1 MACTT
6 PGCTA
11 LDGGDDADD
20 VHSSAAWVTSAVQK
34 IQKLS
39 ESPATAHMVAK
50 LCVINC
56 KNRKITQKLVQPVT
70 PGGYSKWP
78 FYNVKMAEKVPN
90 LRMGLKSI
98 QKW

>member
-1 MACTT
+1 MTEKVSNFQIGRK
-6 PGCTA
+6 P
-11 LDGGDDADD
+11 
-20 VHSSAAWVTSAVQK
+20 

-39 ESPATAHMVAK
+39 ESPAPMVTK

-56 KNRKITQKLVQPVT
+56 KNRKITQKFVQPVT
-70 PGGYSKWP
+70 PGGYPKWP

-90 LRMGLKSI
+90 LRMGLKPI